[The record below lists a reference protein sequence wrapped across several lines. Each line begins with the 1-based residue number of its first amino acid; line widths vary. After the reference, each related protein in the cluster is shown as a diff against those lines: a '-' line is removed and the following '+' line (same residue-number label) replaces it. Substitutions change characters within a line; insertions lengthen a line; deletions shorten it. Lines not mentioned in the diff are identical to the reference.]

1 MEHSVLM
8 LFGGIYISNAFCLL
22 YKCKY
27 VSCKLSHAW
36 PANHAFKMHLK
47 CCTNLSNYAK
57 FFWKNFTETY
67 YTAATLSNNY
77 CRLYGNILFL
87 VFLKNVFHIRDMKGT
102 WILVGA
108 CSVIYCR
115 GKRKIDCVEKLMYLA
130 LRLNKVI
137 SLRLFLYVDHL
148 SHATEWDS
156 FKWQHIVLQ
165 FYILETMQICVA
177 YLAAKHD
184 WPDLTASL
192 VASFDLKQSM

>member
-1 MEHSVLM
+1 MTCKPC
-8 LFGGIYISNAFCLL
+8 IQNAFEMLHKSEQLCQIFLEEF
-22 YKCKY
+22 
-27 VSCKLSHAW
+27 HW
-36 PANHAFKMHLK
+36 
-47 CCTNLSNYAK
+47 
-57 FFWKNFTETY
+57 
-67 YTAATLSNNY
+67 
-77 CRLYGNILFL
+77 NILHCSNFKQQLLQAIWQYPFL

-115 GKRKIDCVEKLMYLA
+115 GKREIDCDEKLMYLA